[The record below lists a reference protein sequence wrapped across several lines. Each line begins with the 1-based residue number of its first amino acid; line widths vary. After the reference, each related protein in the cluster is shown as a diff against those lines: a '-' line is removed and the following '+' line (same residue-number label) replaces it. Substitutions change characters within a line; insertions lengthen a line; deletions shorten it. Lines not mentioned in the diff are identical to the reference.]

1 MQKTYLENY
10 KILMKDTKD
19 DTNSW
24 KDIPCSQ
31 IRIIN
36 IVKMTMPFKAIY
48 TFNAI
53 CIKLPMAFFFT
64 ELEQKVFKFV
74 WRHKRLQTAKAIS
87 RKKKGTTG
95 IMLPDFK
102 LYYKLTVIKTVYY
115 WHKNRNTD
123 Q

>member
-53 CIKLPMAFFFT
+53 VSNYQWHFFFS
-64 ELEQKVFKFV
+64 Q
-74 WRHKRLQTAKAIS
+74 
-87 RKKKGTTG
+87 
-95 IMLPDFK
+95 
-102 LYYKLTVIKTVYY
+102 
-115 WHKNRNTD
+115 N
-123 Q
+123 